1 MSNATPLHST
11 GALYAHTAAKLV
23 FIRLFRHTPHVHTH
37 TLLGWSTWVA
47 LCFAATAG
55 AFVLASAVP
64 IFSYLTGITASLF
77 ASWYTYGVAGFF
89 WLFDTYHLKGG
100 YAAWR
105 RRWFGTTLAVL
116 TVLAGAFMCVAGT
129 YVSVKVSLIL
139 CGALDLAD
147 CEPTRSS

>member
-64 IFSYLTGITASLF
+64 IFSYLSGITASLF

-89 WLFDTYHLKGG
+89 WLFDTYHRQGGGG
-100 YAAWR
+100 YAEWR
-105 RRWFGTTLAVL
+105 RRWMGTVLALL
-116 TVLAGAFMCVAGT
+116 TVLSGAFMCVAGT
-129 YVSVKVSLIL
+129 YVSVKVSFFFETFLL
-139 CGALDLAD
+139 HRL
-147 CEPTRSS
+147 T

>member
-89 WLFDTYHLKGG
+89 WLHDTYYLRGGAGALK
-100 YAAWR
+100 
-105 RRWFGTTLAVL
+105 RRWFGTTLAVV
-116 TVLAGAFMCVAGT
+116 TILAGAFICVAGT
-129 YVSVKVSLIL
+129 YVSIKVPLI
-139 CGALDLAD
+139 
-147 CEPTRSS
+147 